1 MNVLLLDHAPVVG
14 GAEVVLVGLAGA
26 LDRDRWTPLVATSE
40 EPAFR
45 SLLADVDVESIPVPM
60 GHLNGSGAAMPIHL
74 TAAVRAVSR
83 LVRRRHIDLI
93 HTNTVRAHVVGTLAA
108 TLTRTPLVWT
118 LHDDTFPRHLV
129 RLLARGPRQVICVSQ
144 WLSDRYAASGLRTK
158 STVVHNGVDLEA
170 PPRSAA
176 GLRAELGV
184 PPTAPFVVSVGRL
197 VAGKAPHRFVQAAQR
212 VLQTRPEAYF
222 ALVGGPDG
230 PEPGRPAPPPPELLT
245 QAVEACGVGGRLI
258 MTGHRTDVDRFYAAA
273 DVFVYTAVR
282 PEGLPTVLLEAMRY
296 SLPTVASAIGG
307 AAEIVENGVTGW
319 CVRPDDVD
327 DLAGGVLRLLGDPD
341 RARAMGVNGRRRL
354 ARGFDRREQVARTMG
369 IYDTAVRRT
378 TRG

>member
-1 MNVLLLDHAPVVG
+1 M
-14 GAEVVLVGLAGA
+14 VLVGLAGA

-74 TAAVRAVSR
+74 TAAVRVVSR

-118 LHDDTFPRHLV
+118 LHDDTFPRHLA
-129 RLLARGPRQVICVSQ
+129 RLLARRPRQVICVSQ
-144 WLSDRYAASGLRTK
+144 WVSDRYAASGLRTK

-170 PPRSAA
+170 PPRISRGAPGRTGRAA
-176 GLRAELGV
+176 HGAVRGE
-184 PPTAPFVVSVGRL
+184 R
-197 VAGKAPHRFVQAAQR
+197 GKAGGRQGATPVRAGRER

-245 QAVEACGVGGRLI
+245 QAVEASGLGGRLI

-273 DVFVYTAVR
+273 DVVVYTAVR

-296 SLPTVASAIGG
+296 SRPTVASAIGG
-307 AAEIVENGVTGW
+307 AVDIVEDGVTGW

>member
-1 MNVLLLDHAPVVG
+1 M
-14 GAEVVLVGLAGA
+14 VLVGLAGA

-60 GHLNGSGAAMPIHL
+60 GHLNGSGAAVPIHL

-93 HTNTVRAHVVGTLAA
+93 HT
-108 TLTRTPLVWT
+108 
-118 LHDDTFPRHLV
+118 
-129 RLLARGPRQVICVSQ
+129 
-144 WLSDRYAASGLRTK
+144 
-158 STVVHNGVDLEA
+158 
-170 PPRSAA
+170 
-176 GLRAELGV
+176 
-184 PPTAPFVVSVGRL
+184 
-197 VAGKAPHRFVQAAQR
+197 
-212 VLQTRPEAYF
+212 
-222 ALVGGPDG
+222 
-230 PEPGRPAPPPPELLT
+230 
-245 QAVEACGVGGRLI
+245 
-258 MTGHRTDVDRFYAAA
+258 GHRTDVDRFYAAA
-273 DVFVYTAVR
+273 DVVVYTAVR

-296 SLPTVASAIGG
+296 SRPTVASAIGG
-307 AAEIVENGVTGW
+307 AVDIVEDGVTGW